1 MFWLDKRHGGQRGR
15 RSVTAR
21 RSMRFAE
28 RSMLSCYEETSS
40 SISCCDVP
48 TWRALP
54 VRPDAAGLLQRVSEP
69 LSNRTVRCASTRLG
83 AGCVIIRMPLSASA
97 HARLSQQR
105 SEQLAACSA
114 RLDLCGADGHGA
126 TQTASLADSLQKPS
140 ISVRFRVILHK
151 FFNDFA

>member
-1 MFWLDKRHGGQRGR
+1 M
-15 RSVTAR
+15 
-21 RSMRFAE
+21 
-28 RSMLSCYEETSS
+28 
-40 SISCCDVP
+40 
-48 TWRALP
+48 
-54 VRPDAAGLLQRVSEP
+54 RPDAAGLLQRVSEP